1 MDRALK
7 RLDKIHTRLVE
18 TVVPLDDQVVAQSPA
33 ENQWSISQI
42 VHHLCL
48 VEERVLD
55 ELEKGLA
62 RPPRKLRFLRTLM
75 PTSIVAYRFV
85 RVKAPK
91 AVNPLQAPAKNEN
104 IAKYNSVRNRLK
116 ELCATHGENR
126 LRQLVF
132 KHPFL
137 GEIHGVATIS
147 FVGYHEL
154 RHYKQIREV
163 LKQLGK
169 N

>member
-1 MDRALK
+1 MNRALK
-7 RLDKIHTRLVE
+7 RLDKIHTRLLE
-18 TVVPLDDQVVAQSPA
+18 TVEPLDDELVAWSPA

-42 VHHLCL
+42 VHHLWL

-62 RPPRKLRFLRTLM
+62 RPPRPLRFPRTLI

-91 AVNPLQAPAKNEN
+91 AVNPLQPPAKDEN
-104 IAKYNSVRNRLK
+104 IATYNAVRDRLK
-116 ELCATHGENR
+116 ELCATHGKNR
-126 LRQLVF
+126 LRQTVF

-163 LKQLGK
+163 LKMLGV
-169 N
+169 